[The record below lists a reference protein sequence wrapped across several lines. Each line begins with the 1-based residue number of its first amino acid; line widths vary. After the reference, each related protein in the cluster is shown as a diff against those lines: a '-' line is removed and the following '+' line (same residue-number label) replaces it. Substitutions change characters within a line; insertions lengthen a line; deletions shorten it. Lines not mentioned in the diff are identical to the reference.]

1 MGLNDKF
8 NDWLDEI
15 AKGKKLE
22 EFLMDNARE
31 CHQNIVAWAPKDTGR
46 YASSIQLGSIE
57 RKGKDISVEIFT
69 DLDSG
74 WNGVKLAEFL
84 ENGTGI
90 YREDGTGRQTPWVYW
105 SEKLNRFVF
114 TKGQVAKPHWTP
126 AYEMQ
131 IIKMEEGLKHVFD

>member
-1 MGLNDKF
+1 MSTNSELNDF
-8 NDWLDEI
+8 LDDIVRGE
-15 AKGKKLE
+15 KLE
-22 EFLMDNARE
+22 NFLLNQAKE
-31 CHQNIVAWAPKDTGR
+31 CHQNIVAWAPRDTGR
-46 YASSIQLGSIE
+46 YAESIQIGEIEKTDNEISI
-57 RKGKDISVEIFT
+57 SIFT

-105 SEKLNRFVF
+105 SEKLQRFVF

-131 IIKMEEGLKHVFD
+131 IIKMEEELKHVFD